1 MPIHAPHSHLYQSV
15 KLEVAAAK
23 LSHAGR
29 KSLYA
34 PLNLVAYIDMM
45 TMFVIFLLMS
55 FSATG
60 EILFVQKNI
69 VLPDAQNWTDLE
81 RAPVIGV
88 SKDVVTLDGSQVAT
102 ADDLLKDSSTGDFKI
117 AELHDKLV
125 TLKNNYK
132 LLHPGEDFNGI
143 AIVQSDKNVEFKA
156 LKKVMYSIAVAGYQN
171 VNFAV
176 TPKAKGGGAP
186 RSSVVQRY
194 ACTAGPLR
202 GRPFFCRCSLG
213 NFVRRFIG
221 IRHPPPVKSSS
232 TKPALCSSPAQEPE
246 GVDYFDTRGMSQPPP
261 SFPDSQVHIVL
272 GDNGVATMSGS
283 NTMPSTPTSR

>member
-1 MPIHAPHSHLYQSV
+1 MPITIARPHIFDSV
-15 KLEVAAAK
+15 KLEVASAK
-23 LSHAGR
+23 LHHAGR

-45 TMFVIFLLMS
+45 TMLVIFLLMS

-69 VLPDAQNWTDLE
+69 VLPNAQNWTELE

-102 ADDLLKDSSTGDFKI
+102 ADELMKESSGGDFKVP
-117 AELHDKLV
+117 ELHDKLV

-143 AIVQSDKNVEFKA
+143 AIIQSDRNVEFKM
-156 LKKVMYSIAVAGYQN
+156 LRRIMYSAAVAGYQN

-176 TPKAKGGGAP
+176 SPKTKAGGAP
-186 RSSVVQRY
+186 
-194 ACTAGPLR
+194 AG
-202 GRPFFCRCSLG
+202 
-213 NFVRRFIG
+213 
-221 IRHPPPVKSSS
+221 
-232 TKPALCSSPAQEPE
+232 E
-246 GVDYFDTRGMSQPPP
+246 
-261 SFPDSQVHIVL
+261 
-272 GDNGVATMSGS
+272 
-283 NTMPSTPTSR
+283 

>member
-1 MPIHAPHSHLYQSV
+1 MPIRAPRVRLFDSIT
-15 KLEVAAAK
+15 LEAAK
-23 LSHAGR
+23 ARLTHAGR
-29 KSLYA
+29 KSVYEA
-34 PLNLVAYIDMM
+34 LNLVAYIDMM
-45 TMFVIFLLMS
+45 TMLVIFLLMS

-102 ADDLLKDSSTGDFKI
+102 ADDLMKDSSTGDFKI

-132 LLHPGEDFNGI
+132 LLHPGEEFNGI

-176 TPKAKGGGAP
+176 TPKAKGGAAP
-186 RSSVVQRY
+186 
-194 ACTAGPLR
+194 AP
-202 GRPFFCRCSLG
+202 
-213 NFVRRFIG
+213 
-221 IRHPPPVKSSS
+221 
-232 TKPALCSSPAQEPE
+232 
-246 GVDYFDTRGMSQPPP
+246 
-261 SFPDSQVHIVL
+261 
-272 GDNGVATMSGS
+272 
-283 NTMPSTPTSR
+283 

>member
-1 MPIHAPHSHLYQSV
+1 MPIKTAHPHLYDSV
-15 KLEVAAAK
+15 SLEVAKAK

-29 KSLYA
+29 KNLNA

-45 TMFVIFLLMS
+45 TMLVIFLLMS

-88 SKDVVTLDGSQVAT
+88 SKDVVTLDGSQVAS
-102 ADDLLKDSSTGDFKI
+102 ADELMKESATGDFKI

-132 LLHPGEDFNGI
+132 LLHSNEDFPGI
-143 AIVQSDKNVEFKA
+143 AIVQSDKNVEFKM
-156 LKKVMYSIAVAGYQN
+156 LKKIMYSIAVAGYQN

-176 TPKAKGGGAP
+176 TPRAKGGGALM
-186 RSSVVQRY
+186 Q
-194 ACTAGPLR
+194 
-202 GRPFFCRCSLG
+202 
-213 NFVRRFIG
+213 
-221 IRHPPPVKSSS
+221 
-232 TKPALCSSPAQEPE
+232 
-246 GVDYFDTRGMSQPPP
+246 
-261 SFPDSQVHIVL
+261 
-272 GDNGVATMSGS
+272 
-283 NTMPSTPTSR
+283 